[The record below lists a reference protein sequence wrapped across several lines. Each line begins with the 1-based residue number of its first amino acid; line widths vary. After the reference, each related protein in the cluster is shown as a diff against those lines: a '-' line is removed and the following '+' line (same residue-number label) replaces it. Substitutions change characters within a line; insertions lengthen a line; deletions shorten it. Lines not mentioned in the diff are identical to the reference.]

1 VAHLL
6 TTSEINQE
14 KNQIVIFVENAL
26 YVSGISRILKDSL
39 NNILE
44 VEYEVV
50 YTSDNEDAT
59 FICNIKPYEMEKKA
73 QQLLLRNP
81 STNIILIK
89 DHFTFDEVN
98 RLIHIGVKGVC
109 LTDIDTIYLINTIKQ
124 VQNGYVFI
132 DHRFIQSILQE
143 NIYLKENQNNI
154 PIDDTEMKA
163 LLTNREIEILSLLVK
178 GLTNNQI
185 GNKLEIS
192 HKTVKTHIFNIFNKL
207 EVQDRLNA
215 VLKVIKKGWIPLA

>member
-1 VAHLL
+1 MAQLL
-6 TTSEINQE
+6 TTSDIKQE

-44 VEYEVV
+44 VDYEEV
-50 YTSDNEDAT
+50 YTAKCEDAA
-59 FICNIKPYEMEKKA
+59 FICNVKPYDMEKKA
-73 QQLLLRNP
+73 QQLLLQNP

-89 DHFTFDEVN
+89 NQFTFDEVN
-98 RLIHIGVKGVC
+98 RLIQIGVKGVC

-143 NIYLKENQNNI
+143 NIYLKENLNNI
-154 PIDDTEMKA
+154 PIDDTEMKE

-178 GLTNNQI
+178 GLSNNQI
-185 GNKLEIS
+185 SNKLEIS

-207 EVQDRLNA
+207 DVQDRLNA
-215 VLKVIKKGWIPLA
+215 VLKAIKNGWIPLT